1 MRAKLVYCYLP
12 VEDSSSF
19 DRAPDLK
26 SLFVVDETTDDDDD
40 DDDVVADEKD
50 AKMAIIGLSTK
61 NPNAAARSS
70 GLIFV
75 NHSRTS
81 S

>member
-12 VEDSSSF
+12 VEDSLSF

-26 SLFVVDETTDDDDD
+26 SFVTDDDDDDD

-81 S
+81 F